1 MEVSHVDFKQL
12 LRQVK
17 EAFSRLHVPQLKTPV
32 AKAAYVAAVTTVF
45 TFLGCWV
52 VLAHQDDTPTR
63 SSKSSGDE
71 KFAIQAAQGGMAE
84 VKLGQLA
91 QEKAQNEAVRKFGQR
106 MVDDHTKSNH
116 ELKEAAIKE
125 RISLP
130 KDIDK
135 KDQAIYDT
143 LAKLSGAEFDKAY
156 VQDMVKDHQDDIA
169 EFGTEARTG
178 QRDAIKTF
186 AADSLPTLKDH
197 LRAAKEM
204 RLSLMKPAVT
214 SDSVAP
220 KKSSAKQNGKR

>member
-1 MEVSHVDFKQL
+1 MEVLHVDLKQFL
-12 LRQVK
+12 GQVK
-17 EAFSRLHVPQLKTPV
+17 EAFSRLHVPQLTTPV

-52 VLAHQDDTPTR
+52 VLAHPDDTPTR

-71 KFAIQAAQGGMAE
+71 KFAIKAAQGGMAE
-84 VKLGQLA
+84 VKFGQLA
-91 QEKAQNEAVRKFGQR
+91 QEKAQNEAVRKFGQH

-116 ELKEAAIKE
+116 ALKEAAIKE
-125 RISLP
+125 QISLP

-214 SDSVAP
+214 SDSAAP
-220 KKSSAKQNGKR
+220 KKSSAKQSGKR

>member
-1 MEVSHVDFKQL
+1 MEGSHVDFRQF
-12 LRQVK
+12 LRQAK
-17 EAFSRLHVPQLKTPV
+17 GAFSRLHVPQLRTPM
-32 AKAAYVAAVTTVF
+32 AKAVYVGAVTTVF

-52 VLAHQDDTPTR
+52 LLAHQDDTPTR
-63 SSKSSGDE
+63 SSQSSGDE
-71 KFAIQAAQGGMAE
+71 KFAIKAAQGGMAE

-91 QEKAQNEAVRKFGQR
+91 QEKAYNEAVRKFGQR
-106 MVDDHTKSNH
+106 MVDDHTKANH
-116 ELKEAAIKE
+116 ELKEAAMKE
-125 RISLP
+125 RVSLP
-130 KDIDK
+130 ANIDK
-135 KDQAIYDT
+135 KDQATYGA

-169 EFGTEARTG
+169 DFGTEARTG

-214 SDSVAP
+214 SDSAAP
-220 KKSSAKQNGKR
+220 KKSSAKQSGKR